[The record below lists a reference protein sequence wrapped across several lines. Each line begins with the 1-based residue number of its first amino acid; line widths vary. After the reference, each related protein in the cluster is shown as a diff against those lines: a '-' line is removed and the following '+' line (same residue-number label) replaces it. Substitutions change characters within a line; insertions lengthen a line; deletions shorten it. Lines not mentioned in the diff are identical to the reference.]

1 MALTLQNKQ
10 PDESRLYDFDFSG
23 LMRTGETVASVTS
36 VVATPVG
43 LTVGANTFS
52 GQTTQV
58 RLSGG
63 TGATEY
69 TITCKVVTSASNI
82 LELEGRLCV
91 ENITPLSTDEQAALD
106 ELVIMVQANVCPTL
120 DYSTAKSELR
130 VILTKHQRASVWT
143 LSTTYQ
149 LGVRVVPTAAN
160 RNGHRYRLLN
170 YTTTA
175 TDQKSDVTEPS
186 WSTSR
191 DAQITDNHVVWIE
204 DGWDWDGN
212 LWDLNAAAREGWLA
226 KAAKSTGRVD
236 FETQSIG
243 VSASQIYKQCI
254 EQANKYQSAYCL

>member
-1 MALTLQNKQ
+1 MTAA
-10 PDESRLYDFDFSG
+10 
-23 LMRTGETVASVTS
+23 ETISSITS
-36 VVATPVG
+36 VVASGAG
-43 LTVGANTFS
+43 LTVGSTAIS
-52 GQTTQV
+52 GQIVQV
-58 RLSGG
+58 RLSAG
-63 TGATEY
+63 TAATEY
-69 TITCKVVTSASNI
+69 IVTAKIVTSTTSA
-82 LELEGRLCV
+82 LELEGRLWV
-91 ENITPLSTDEQAALD
+91 EDITTLSAAEQAALD
-106 ELVIMVQANVCPTL
+106 ELIIMVQADVCPTL

-243 VSASQIYKQCI
+243 VSASQMYDHCI
-254 EQANKYQSAYCL
+254 SQANKYQSAYCL